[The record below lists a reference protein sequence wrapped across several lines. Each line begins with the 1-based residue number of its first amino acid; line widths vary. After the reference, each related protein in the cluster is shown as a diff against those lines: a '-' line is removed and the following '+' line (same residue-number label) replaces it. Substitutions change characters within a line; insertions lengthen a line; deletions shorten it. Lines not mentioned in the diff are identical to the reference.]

1 MPESKA
7 RHPHKHP
14 QQHNSHSNSHPKTKK
29 INRIVIVVTLFFAL
43 LGLGFS
49 YFLNATSVVG
59 LVAGAVVGGIAG
71 FIFGYQ
77 IDKSFSKK

>member
-14 QQHNSHSNSHPKTKK
+14 HQHNGHSNSHPKKK
-29 INRIVIVVTLFFAL
+29 KTNQIVIIVTVFFAL

-49 YFLNATSVVG
+49 YFLNATSIVG
-59 LVAGAVVGGIAG
+59 LLSGAVVGGIAG

-77 IDKSFSKK
+77 VEKSFSKK